1 MAEQNEEI
9 QEIQSKNKHR
19 ALQQK
24 RMHTIKTVAGLLG
37 VQELK
42 WIYTEIYN
50 MIKDIEK
57 KNHKNVESPDNR
69 MNFPKE

>member
-1 MAEQNEEI
+1 MPEQDETI
-9 QEIQSKNKHR
+9 QEIQSQNKDR

-24 RMHTIKTVAGLLG
+24 RMQTIKTVAGLLG

-50 MIKDIEK
+50 LIVKQALEDQMPPGYTMVIGTICI
-57 KNHKNVESPDNR
+57 
-69 MNFPKE
+69 

>member
-1 MAEQNEEI
+1 MPEQDETI
-9 QEIQSKNKHR
+9 QEIQSQNKHK

-24 RMHTIKTVAGLLG
+24 RMQTIKTVAGLLG
-37 VQELK
+37 IQELR

-50 MIKDIEK
+50 MIQDIEK
-57 KNHKNVESPDNR
+57 KNHKNVESPDDR

>member
-1 MAEQNEEI
+1 MAEQNEDHFETI
-9 QEIQSKNKHR
+9 DKNKHQS
-19 ALQQK
+19 LQNK
-24 RMHTIKTVAGLLG
+24 RMQTIKEVAGLLG

-50 MIKDIEK
+50 MIQDIEK